1 MRGTMKKYK
10 VTLIH
15 NIISPYRVPLFE
27 GLSEHPSIDLFVYF
41 CAKTHK
47 ERKWDILESDRY
59 KYEILSGIT
68 LEIFGIKYHINPSII
83 SKLIKGKYD
92 VVIIG
97 GNTDFTTQAAFI
109 ISKLLKT
116 PTILWSEG
124 IESAQSLLGKVI
136 SPLTKYIVRNVDA
149 VVVAGTM
156 SRDFNIKNGARQ
168 EKIFIAPNIVDN
180 EMFIKQSLKS
190 KKEKE
195 RFKQELNIQ
204 NKKII
209 LFVGQLI
216 KRKGVEYLLKA
227 YKKIKNDYDDVC
239 LVVIGDG
246 VLKNEL
252 EDICIKEHIKDVRFT
267 GWVSEEQKI
276 IYYSIADLFVLP
288 TLEDV
293 WGLVINE
300 AMCCGL
306 PVISTKAAGCAQ
318 DMIIPGENGFIV
330 DAANID
336 QLYSS
341 MKKII
346 LDDEVAKKM
355 GEKSLEIIENR
366 FSLSK
371 MVNGFVSAIEYFK
384 NRLK

>member
-209 LFVGQLI
+209 MFVVQLI

-227 YKKIKNDYDDVC
+227 YKNIKNYYDDVG
-239 LVVIGDG
+239 LVVI
-246 VLKNEL
+246 
-252 EDICIKEHIKDVRFT
+252 
-267 GWVSEEQKI
+267 
-276 IYYSIADLFVLP
+276 
-288 TLEDV
+288 
-293 WGLVINE
+293 
-300 AMCCGL
+300 
-306 PVISTKAAGCAQ
+306 
-318 DMIIPGENGFIV
+318 
-330 DAANID
+330 
-336 QLYSS
+336 
-341 MKKII
+341 
-346 LDDEVAKKM
+346 
-355 GEKSLEIIENR
+355 
-366 FSLSK
+366 
-371 MVNGFVSAIEYFK
+371 
-384 NRLK
+384 